1 MLQYWL
7 TIGLFSVPSMAF
19 ILAGYVRFESGY
31 FAKTDF
37 DPYAYIILTA
47 LVTLLWAFVVEH
59 LGLNELSTLLTL
71 QTGFITATK
80 ATVYCALLSLSVLFF
95 YRPTDFAR
103 IFVALG
109 CLLILIISMVM
120 IHFFRGA
127 MHVLEQTPNGRFPIA
142 ILGAS
147 KWVTRERFFNS
158 EKNPVRLVLLAEL
171 DLRLGSANHRHDG
184 FVRPDQPKRVLR
196 GSQAAV

>member
-1 MLQYWL
+1 
-7 TIGLFSVPSMAF
+7 MAF

-37 DPYAYIILTA
+37 DPYAYIILTV

-59 LGLNELSTLLTL
+59 LGLNKLSTLLTL

-95 YRPTDFAR
+95 YRPTNFAR

-109 CLLILIISMVM
+109 CLLVLIISMVM
-120 IHFFRGA
+120 IHLFRGA

-142 ILGAS
+142 ILGADEFAQ
-147 KWVTRERFFNS
+147 KVGHHLANS
-158 EKNPVRLVLLAEL
+158 PPARCIVACYVALPNQTVASLDSPVLHWDNLEDVVEAYHCMEIVVAL
-171 DLRLGSANHRHDG
+171 
-184 FVRPDQPKRVLR
+184 PP
-196 GSQAAV
+196 